1 MMYFRQTLLSLSA
14 SMTLVSGA
22 FSEPPIAGR
31 INKTH
36 SAAPA
41 DNAKNPSGVSKKV
54 WSPDGYASADSVTSS
69 IGYSMMKWSLGI
81 GIAAMILAL
90 AFSASTGSQH
100 SHTHG
105 HTHGHSH

>member
-1 MMYFRQTLLSLSA
+1 MRYFQHALLALSA
-14 SMTLVSGA
+14 SMTLISGA
-22 FSEPPIAGR
+22 FCDGHIAGR
-31 INKTH
+31 INKSQ

-41 DNAKNPSGVSKKV
+41 DNPKNPSGLSKQV

-81 GIAAMILAL
+81 GISALILSL

-100 SHTHG
+100 SHTH
-105 HTHGHSH
+105 THSH